1 VTYDLPGFIS
11 SYVRSDKLLA
21 KSSVLCS
28 ATVLLA
34 PCGLAGYLT
43 GRAYSD
49 VDPKT
54 HKLLEDWRRFFC
66 VPVYNDAG
74 SDDGSS
80 HLPLFVEVIVGE
92 LFKVSSY
99 TEC

>member
-1 VTYDLPGFIS
+1 LKASCLNQLCCIF
-11 SYVRSDKLLA
+11 
-21 KSSVLCS
+21 SSVCFEYLLSEYSLFCY

-49 VDPKT
+49 VDPRT
-54 HKLLEDWRRFFC
+54 QKLLEDWRRFFS
-66 VPVYNDAG
+66 VPVISDAG
-74 SDDGSS
+74 LDDGNN

-92 LFKVSSY
+92 LSDVSG
-99 TEC
+99 C

>member
-1 VTYDLPGFIS
+1 MFFSPFI
-11 SYVRSDKLLA
+11 
-21 KSSVLCS
+21 
-28 ATVLLA
+28 TVLLA

-66 VPVYNDAG
+66 VPTMSETG
-74 SDDGSS
+74 IEDGNS
-80 HLPLFVEVIVGE
+80 HLPLFVEVIVGG
-92 LFKVSSY
+92 
-99 TEC
+99 